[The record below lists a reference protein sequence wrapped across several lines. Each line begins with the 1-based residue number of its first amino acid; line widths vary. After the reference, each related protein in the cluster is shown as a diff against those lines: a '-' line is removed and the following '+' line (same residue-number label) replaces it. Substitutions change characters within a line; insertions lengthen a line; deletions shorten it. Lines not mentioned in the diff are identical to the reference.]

1 MTNQNNEATFAEE
14 IRELKAEIGPVFNR
28 KTLRK
33 AYKKLSRKYHPDKHY
48 NKGPNIIAE
57 MTAKFQRLKKAYKDL
72 KQKLLK
78 PEEMTNQNNEPTFAE
93 ETNQNNE
100 PTFAE
105 ETNQNNEPT
114 FAEEIRELEAE
125 IGPDFNHYTLR
136 KAYKKLSRKYH
147 PDKYPPLNFGEM
159 AEKFRR
165 LQKAYDELKKELL
178 KPEFLLKIIGSS
190 NVSWTLEALNK
201 VSDDELKKMATA
213 QSGGD
218 GTGPLTVEGQQFVGV
233 SLLRFAAFMGNLEVC
248 KLLVQHG
255 GNDIGLVNM
264 AMAFYAACY
273 GGNLNTVQ
281 FFMERVHFSD
291 QLRRAAITAASF
303 HGRIE
308 VLLLFDKNFT

>member
-1 MTNQNNEATFAEE
+1 MTNQNSEATFAEE
-14 IRELKAEIGPVFNR
+14 TRELKDEIGPDFND
-28 KTLRK
+28 KTLSK
-33 AYKKLSRKYHPDKHY
+33 AYKKLSLKYHSDKHY
-48 NKGPNIIAE
+48 KKGPIIIAE
-57 MTAKFQRLKKAYKDL
+57 MTAKFQRLQKAYKDL

-78 PEEMTNQNNEPTFAE
+78 PEEMTNQNSEA
-93 ETNQNNE
+93 
-100 PTFAE
+100 
-105 ETNQNNEPT
+105 T

-213 QSGGD
+213 KSGGD

-264 AMAFYAACY
+264 TMAFYAACY